1 MPFSFRSRD
10 GLDGLS
16 VREVSN
22 SGGGLIFF
30 CLLGAGASGCSLSSA
45 AGGSLPSALLL
56 TTGSAWPSEE
66 AVASELLFWTS
77 FS

>member
-1 MPFSFRSRD
+1 MGTRFKMYLCHRQTLFPH
-10 GLDGLS
+10 
-16 VREVSN
+16 VP
-22 SGGGLIFF
+22 GGGLIFF

-66 AVASELLFWTS
+66 AVATGGEEKTVSA
-77 FS
+77 